1 MYKTVLFDLDGTILN
16 TAEGITEGVRIALE
30 GKGLPP
36 LSYEIREMF
45 IGPPLRDS
53 FQKYCGVDADMAE
66 ELLADYRVFYGTEG
80 LHLAKPYAGIEN
92 LLKKLCENGKE
103 LFIATSKPTGYSE
116 IMLDEWGLSGYFK
129 EIVGAGMAKSMD
141 AKDKII
147 AYCLS
152 RAESR
157 EAIMVGDTMY
167 DVIGAHKNHIPAVG
181 VLYGFGN
188 HEELRA
194 SKPLYLA
201 KTVEELGGIL

>member
-1 MYKTVLFDLDGTILN
+1 MFKTILFDLDGTILN

-36 LSYEIREMF
+36 LPYEICKMF

-53 FQKYCGVDADMAE
+53 FQKYCGVDAELAE

-80 LHLAKPYAGIEN
+80 LHLARPYDGIEN
-92 LLKKLCENGKE
+92 ILKKLKEGGKE

-129 EIVGAGMAKSMD
+129 EIVGAGMGKSMD

-152 RAESR
+152 KAESK
-157 EAIMVGDTMY
+157 EAIMVGDTVY
-167 DVIGAHKNHIPAVG
+167 DVIGAHKNNIPAVG
-181 VLYGFGN
+181 VLYGFGD
-188 HEELRA
+188 HKELRA
-194 SKPLYLA
+194 SKPLYIA
-201 KTVEELGGIL
+201 ETVEELGGIL